1 MNVCALGKSWLFYQ
15 ASSETRPILQK
26 SKSVSFGDRDARKSF
41 KKAVRA
47 SNWQSYK
54 NKSFQD
60 PRYVQKGE
68 WCWVGYI
75 RGRHHFPSRV
85 VFRHCESAVTADP
98 PLPDSGV
105 PRAGRPGLGAGG
117 RAGGPRHQ
125 PRHPQVQVR
134 VLGFRTPEGLRK
146 LTPHQGTEPFQT
158 WHVIV
163 TAVCRRSTTGSRRAS
178 TGSKR
183 WSC

>member
-1 MNVCALGKSWLFYQ
+1 MCVLYVYQ

-68 WCWVGYI
+68 WCSEEYI
-75 RGRHHFPSRV
+75 RGRHPLIYFALPSLV
-85 VFRHCESAVTADP
+85 DFRHCEPAVTADP
-98 PLPDSGV
+98 SLPDSGV
-105 PRAGRPGLGAGG
+105 PRASRPDLGAGG
-117 RAGGPRHQ
+117 RAGGPHHQ
-125 PRHPQVQVR
+125 PRHPQVQVC
-134 VLGFRTPEGLRK
+134 VLGFCTPEGLRK
-146 LTPHQGTEPFQT
+146 LPPHQGTEPSQATGF
-158 WHVIV
+158 IV
-163 TAVCRRSTTGSRRAS
+163 TLVCRRSTTGSRRAN

-183 WSC
+183 WSF